1 MMKIISCIA
10 AMAVCMAISGCIP
23 RVDVDEKR
31 AEYKSLQPTVSSY
44 EEMSFEPIS
53 LSGDKNFEITS
64 ASPVF
69 DFGPQDGV
77 SHYKAFELP
86 TTDSTYRVLI
96 KSYQYAVQCLFCGSA
111 YFYQTVKLLDETR
124 KPVPIV
130 RPEPAIFKLGGSYR
144 REIALVIKPEDH
156 AHYLVVHTT
165 KQFVDAGDTHVQPA
179 PDLFIAGP
187 LPMMIPMGNMQTSA
201 KGLPIGEL
209 DIALEPVE

>member
-1 MMKIISCIA
+1 MKYAGVIGIVACLMISA
-10 AMAVCMAISGCIP
+10 CIP
-23 RVDVDEKR
+23 RVDVAEEK
-31 AEYKSLQPTVSSY
+31 AEYDSLQPTVSSY
-44 EEMSFEPIS
+44 EEMNFEPIS
-53 LSGDKNFEITS
+53 LSSDKDFEITS

-69 DFGPQDGV
+69 DFGQQDGL

-86 TTDSTYRVLI
+86 NTDISYRVLI

-111 YFYQTVKLLDETR
+111 YFFQTVKLLDETK
-124 KPVPIV
+124 KPVPV
-130 RPEPAIFKLGGSYR
+130 MRPEQAVFKLGGSYR
-144 REIALVIKPEDH
+144 REIAFVIKPEDH

-209 DIALEPVE
+209 EIDLQPVD